1 MLIASEVF
9 AEGCG
14 AFEGVGVEPL
24 DWARVGRAGELKE
37 RGQEGGCGEVLVI
50 RNGRWEERFVIEL
63 FALGEEMLLVLIPG
77 PVAAPVFKADGR
89 KQEDERTED
98 EEQDEAGPPD
108 AHDERNGAGV
118 RERAGWIV

>member
-9 AEGCG
+9 AERCG

-24 DWARVGRAGELKE
+24 DRARVGRGGELKQRGEE
-37 RGQEGGCGEVLVI
+37 RGGGEVLI
-50 RNGRWEERFVIEL
+50 IGNGRWKKGFVIDV

-77 PVAAPVFKADGR
+77 PVAAPVFKADGQE
-89 KQEDERTED
+89 QEDERTED

-108 AHDERNGAGV
+108 THDERNGAGV
-118 RERAGWIV
+118 RVRA